1 MQTET
6 KNWCCFVLDVKEMK
20 GLEHFDLVWIT
31 VEQLKDRTL
40 EKAFLDS
47 GELDLGLVSARSNS
61 IEP

>member
-1 MQTET
+1 
-6 KNWCCFVLDVKEMK
+6 MK

-47 GELDLGLVSARSNS
+47 GELDLGLVSAGSDS

>member
-20 GLEHFDLVWIT
+20 EHFDLVWIT
-31 VEQLKDRTL
+31 VDQLKDRTL

-47 GELDLGLVSARSNS
+47 GELDLGLVSAGSNS

>member
-6 KNWCCFVLDVKEMK
+6 KNLCCFVLDVKEMK

-40 EKAFLDS
+40 EKES
-47 GELDLGLVSARSNS
+47 GELDLGLVSAGSNS